1 MTNKLR
7 NITNKNNNYVESHQ
21 NNYPDELER
30 KRLVIS
36 LQTHTPEY
44 ENTPD
49 NIMPDNWLL
58 YKAHRV
64 IDTRKLLFVNDFI
77 ARKLYRYVTNPSG
90 I

>member
-1 MTNKLR
+1 
-7 NITNKNNNYVESHQ
+7 
-21 NNYPDELER
+21 
-30 KRLVIS
+30 
-36 LQTHTPEY
+36 
-44 ENTPD
+44 
-49 NIMPDNWLL
+49 MPDNWLL

>member
-1 MTNKLR
+1 
-7 NITNKNNNYVESHQ
+7 VESHQ